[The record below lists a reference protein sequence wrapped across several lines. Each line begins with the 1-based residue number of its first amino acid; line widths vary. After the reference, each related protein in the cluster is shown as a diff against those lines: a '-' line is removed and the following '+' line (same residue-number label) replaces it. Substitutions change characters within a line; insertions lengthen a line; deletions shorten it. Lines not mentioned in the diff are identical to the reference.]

1 MGYHSKD
8 IQDKVSKYKLKI
20 KNEANDEAVQHALA
34 QAKRMKD
41 NFVDLED
48 IARRN
53 NFRFDQFSEN
63 GKKSLKVKH
72 FTQNELEIENDI
84 IIRRTRRTGKMK
96 REYGMVNKKRT
107 IVVRFL
113 NYKDK

>member
-1 MGYHSKD
+1 M
-8 IQDKVSKYKLKI
+8 SKYKLKI

-41 NFVDLED
+41 KFVDLED

-84 IIRRTRRTGKMK
+84 IIKRTRRTGKMK

>member
-1 MGYHSKD
+1 MVYHSKD

-41 NFVDLED
+41 KFVDLED

-84 IIRRTRRTGKMK
+84 IIKRTRRTGKMK

>member
-1 MGYHSKD
+1 M
-8 IQDKVSKYKLKI
+8 SKYNLKI

-41 NFVDLED
+41 KFVDLED

-84 IIRRTRRTGKMK
+84 IIKWTRRTGKMK

>member
-1 MGYHSKD
+1 M
-8 IQDKVSKYKLKI
+8 SKYKLKI
-20 KNEANDEAVQHALA
+20 KNEANDEAAQHALA

-41 NFVDLED
+41 KFVDLED

-84 IIRRTRRTGKMK
+84 IIKRTRRTGKMK
-96 REYGMVNKKRT
+96 REYCMVNKKRT